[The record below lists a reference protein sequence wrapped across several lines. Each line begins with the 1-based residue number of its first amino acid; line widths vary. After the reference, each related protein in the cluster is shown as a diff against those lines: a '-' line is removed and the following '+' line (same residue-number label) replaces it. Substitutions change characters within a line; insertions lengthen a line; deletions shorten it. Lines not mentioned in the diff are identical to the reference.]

1 MLVYILFII
10 GFICLIKGA
19 DLLVDGATAIARR
32 LNISDLVIGLTVVA
46 FGTSMPELFVNIVA
60 SFKGNTDIA
69 IGNVVGSNIAN
80 VLLILGLSALAAPLV
95 VSRQLLRIEVPLML
109 GVSLLAWA
117 MALDGSVGRLDGTIL
132 FFMVLVYTV
141 WTIRRSRRETSEGLS
156 AAAET
161 PSDDIN
167 TKGRFTRNLFLIL
180 VGKQGN

>member
-1 MLVYILFII
+1 MVYLTLVAGIVLLLI
-10 GFICLIKGA
+10 GGDVLVRGA
-19 DLLVDGATAIARR
+19 VSLAVR
-32 LNISDLVIGLTVVA
+32 LDIPTLVIGLTIVA
-46 FGTSMPELFVNIVA
+46 FGTSAPELVISLRA
-60 SFKGNTDIA
+60 ALAGSSGIA
-69 IGNVVGSNIAN
+69 VGNVVGSNICN

-95 VSRQLLRIEVPLML
+95 VSRQLLRVEVPLML

-167 TKGRFTRNLFLIL
+167 TKGRFTRNL
-180 VGKQGN
+180 